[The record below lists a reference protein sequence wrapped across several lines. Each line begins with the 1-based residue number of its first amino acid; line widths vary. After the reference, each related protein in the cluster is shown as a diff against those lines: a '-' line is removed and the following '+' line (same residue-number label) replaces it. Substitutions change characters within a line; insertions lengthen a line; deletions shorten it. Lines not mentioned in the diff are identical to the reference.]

1 MATKKEA
8 VKEVVKEVMKYR
20 LEMPDGTII
29 EGTTSER
36 SFKPNMDKG
45 FQNTGFQVKIG
56 DGNFGGN
63 IMIIDYS
70 KQRPL

>member
-1 MATKKEA
+1 MAKVKTTKTA
-8 VKEVVKEVMKYR
+8 VKEVMKYK
-20 LEMPDGTII
+20 LEMSDGTII

-36 SFKPNMDKG
+36 SFKPNLDKG
-45 FQNTGFQVKIG
+45 FQNTGFQVKIV

-70 KQRPL
+70 KQKPL